1 MSKHYAFDKTHRNS
15 VLPPLVCDFSPFS
28 TLSTLSTLSAY
39 SKRIQSISA
48 FT

>member
-1 MSKHYAFDKTHRNS
+1 MHSTRHTETLCFLHSFAI
-15 VLPPLVCDFSPFS
+15 FSPF
-28 TLSTLSTLSAY
+28 STLSTLSAY

>member
-15 VLPPLVCDFSPFS
+15 VLPPLVCNFSPF
-28 TLSTLSTLSAY
+28 STLSAY

>member
-15 VLPPLVCDFSPFS
+15 VLPPLVCNFSPF
-28 TLSTLSTLSAY
+28 STLSTLSAY

>member
-15 VLPPLVCDFSPFS
+15 VLPPLVCNFS
-28 TLSTLSTLSAY
+28 TFSTLSTLSAY